1 MSSRVTAPLMSR
13 RHALRTMA
21 NGFGMLGL
29 AHMLGSAAAGGDRS
43 PLAPKKPHFA
53 PRAKHVIFLFLNG
66 GVSHIDSFDPKP
78 ALAKYNGQPSPVG
91 NLKTERK
98 TGNLLASPFRFQH
111 YGQSGIEVS
120 ELFPR
125 IAGHI
130 DDLCVIRSMVTDI
143 PNHPPALLMM
153 NNGSS
158 RLGTPSWGAWTTYG
172 LGTENQ
178 NLPGFVVLCPGKPTP
193 VGAELWSS
201 AFLPGVHQGTH
212 IQNDGRAT
220 CPDEL
225 IPYLRNSKHDSA
237 EQHRQLELLRML
249 NEEHSSQREGEAEL
263 EASIQSMEIAYR
275 MQAEAMDAFDIRQE
289 PEKVR
294 ERYGDGDFAR
304 GCLLARRLVE
314 RGVRTVQVYYEAKE
328 PWDHHEDIMM
338 HQKLAPSADQPIAAL
353 LGELKASGLLEETL
367 VLIGGEFGRTPT
379 AEVSVRQFLQNGSDH
394 NPYGFSMLLAGG
406 GVKGGLAYGA
416 TDEFGWRATENPVHV
431 HDLHATMLHLLGFDH
446 TRLTYHHSGRDF
458 RLTDVAGNVVQDILA

>member
-1 MSSRVTAPLMSR
+1 
-13 RHALRTMA
+13 MA
-21 NGFGMLGL
+21 NGFGMFGL
-29 AHMLGSAAAGGDRS
+29 AHLLGSTSATASSLS
-43 PLAPKKPHFA
+43 PLAPKAPHFA

-66 GVSHIDSFDPKP
+66 GLSHVDSFDPKP
-78 ALAKYNGQPSPVG
+78 ALAKYDGQPSPLG
-91 NLKTERK
+91 NLPTERK
-98 TGNLLASPFRFQH
+98 TGNLMASPFRFQK

-125 IAGHI
+125 IAEHI
-130 DDLCVIRSMVTDI
+130 DDICVIRSMVTDI

-158 RLGTPSWGAWTTYG
+158 RLGTPSWGAWATYG

-193 VGAELWSS
+193 VGAELWSAS
-201 AFLPGVHQGTH
+201 FLPGVYQGTH
-212 IQNDGRAT
+212 IQNDGKALSV
-220 CPDEL
+220 DEL
-225 IPYLRNSKHDSA
+225 IPNLRNSEWDGA
-237 EQHRQLELLRML
+237 QQRRQVELLRTL
-249 NEEHSSQREGEAEL
+249 NQDHLAEREGAAEL
-263 EASIQSMEIAYR
+263 EASIESMEIAFR
-275 MQAEAMDAFDIRQE
+275 MQTEATDAFDIGQA
-289 PEKVR
+289 PAKVR

-338 HQKLAPSADQPIAAL
+338 HQKLAPSADRPIAAL
-353 LGELKASGLLEETL
+353 LSELKASGLLDETL

-379 AEVSVRQFLQNGSDH
+379 AEVSVRQFLQNGRDH

-416 TDEFGWRATENPVHV
+416 TDEFGWRAVENPVHV

-446 TRLTYHHSGRDF
+446 ERLTYHHSGRDF
-458 RLTDVAGNVVQDILA
+458 RLTDVAGKVVKDILI